1 MSKSGFVSVPGGSLY
16 YEEDGAGPAV
26 VLIHAGVANLRM
38 WDPLVASLSSRYR
51 LIRYDTRGFGRTESE
66 HAEFSNRADV
76 VAVLDHAGVD
86 KATVVG
92 ASRGGMIALDSV
104 IEYPDRFEGL
114 VVVAGGVGG
123 YQPPDIEED
132 EALWKEAGRMEE
144 AKEWDALAD
153 FETRFWCDGP
163 GQPIGRVAPEIREKV
178 HGWILDNYL
187 AEKEGGIPQVLTPP
201 AVGRLGEVA
210 VPVLVL
216 IGEFDEPF
224 ANASCRHLAETVGAT
239 LVEYPAAHMLTLE
252 HPERFAGDLDAFLG
266 ELHG

>member
-1 MSKSGFVSVPGGSLY
+1 MTESGFVSVPGGSLY
-16 YEEDGAGPAV
+16 YEDEGDGPAV

-38 WDPLVASLSSRYR
+38 WDPLVASLSARYR
-51 LIRYDTRGFGRTESE
+51 MIRYDTRGFGLTESE

-76 VAVLDHAGVD
+76 IAVLDHAGVD

-92 ASRGGMIALDSV
+92 ASRGGSIALDSV
-104 IEYPDRFEGL
+104 IEYPQRFEAL

-123 YQPPDIEED
+123 YRPPDIEED
-132 EALWKEAGRMEE
+132 EALWKEAERMEE

-163 GQPIGRVAPEIREKV
+163 GQPTDRVDPEIRDRV
-178 HGWILDNYL
+178 HGWIIDNYR
-187 AEKEGGIPQVLTPP
+187 ADKEGGVPQVLTPS
-201 AVGRLGEVA
+201 AVGRLGEVT
-210 VPVLVL
+210 VPVMVV

-224 ANASCRHLAETVGAT
+224 ANASCRYLAETVGAT

-252 HPERFAGDLDAFLG
+252 HPDRFATD
-266 ELHG
+266 LHGFLARVHG